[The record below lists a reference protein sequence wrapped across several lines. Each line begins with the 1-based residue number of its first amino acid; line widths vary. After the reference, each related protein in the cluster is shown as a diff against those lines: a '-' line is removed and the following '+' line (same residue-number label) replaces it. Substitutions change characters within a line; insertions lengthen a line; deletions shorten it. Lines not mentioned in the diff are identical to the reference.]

1 MKRGFLIIVTIF
13 LLCNIVIGQKNS
25 SNPISQGGKTLI
37 TRDAGKLANEYQ
49 IEWNLPHLLN
59 YTENEAY
66 YTIGFD
72 NASYPQE
79 YDFLPTLLIKKAVG
93 NKTASINVKITNTV
107 YEEFPNDFNLNSL
120 KGVKRISSEPIIDSY
135 IAFEKKSPI
144 AHIYIVPIR
153 KNENTG
159 KYERLKA
166 FDIQTNTIEEEKAAP
181 TAKSFVSNSVLA
193 NGTWYK
199 IAVGKNGVYRIDYNF
214 LVGLGIQP
222 DVINP
227 KHIRI
232 YGNGGKMLP
241 EKNADFTYDDLVENA
256 IFVQG
261 ESDGKFDPQ
270 DYILFYGQE
279 AHTWN
284 LNSSSG
290 LFEHQLH
297 LYSDTTYYFLNFD
310 LGNGK
315 RISNISSNTL
325 SPTHTITSFNDY
337 AFSEKENTNLIKS
350 GRTWLG
356 ETFDALL
363 SYNFGFSFPNLE
375 VNSTTSIK
383 MQVAARHD
391 NNTQFIISAHG
402 NSQTINASA
411 VPTSCYYCAYAS
423 ASNDIMSFNTPAG
436 NAINVSVQY
445 NKTGSSIGW
454 LDYIEVNCKRQ
465 LIMAGDQ
472 MSFRHTASVGTG
484 NIAEYI
490 LGNYSSD
497 MQVWEVSDPFN
508 INRVIGN
515 QNGNNYLFK
524 LSSNTLRE
532 FIAFKNQNYLT
543 PVRIG
548 RISNQNLHSLNFADF
563 LIVTHPQFTQ
573 QANELADF
581 HRNDGLSV
589 HVVNVEEIYNEF
601 SSGSRD
607 ISAIRNFVRMFY
619 ERASNITEM
628 PKYLL
633 LFGDGS
639 YKNRTNS
646 GNNTN
651 FIPTYQS
658 PNSFDPTASYVSD
671 DYFGLLDPNEGG
683 WLSTGIELIDIGI
696 GRFPVKNKNEAQAV
710 VNKIKVY
717 NTTAT
722 MRNWRNIVA
731 FIGDDEDGSLHT
743 KDAEKLAEIVD
754 TTYKNY
760 NIEKIYFDAYRQ
772 ESTPGGQRYPEVN
785 EAIKRRVEQGSLI
798 INYTGHGG
806 ETGWAHERVLN
817 VQDINAWRNNNMPLF
832 FTATCEFSRF
842 DDPNRTS
849 GGELVLLNP
858 DGGGV
863 ALFTTVRLVYSFPNY
878 VLNKCFYET
887 VFEEYNGEMPRM
899 GDVFRLTKNAAGGDL
914 NHRNFTF
921 LGDPALRL
929 AYPKERVTTTHIN
942 NNPIITITDTLKAL
956 SKVTVKGFVSD
967 KNGQKNQDFN
977 GIIYPTV
984 YDKKLNLE
992 TLENDGST
1000 RSPKVNF
1007 KVWRNIIYRGK
1018 ASVKNGDFTFTFVVP
1033 KDIAYNY
1040 DFGRIS
1046 YYAENQEYDA
1056 HGHFE
1061 KFIVGGF
1068 DENAP
1073 ADNAGPIIKLYMN
1086 DEKFVFGGTT
1096 NENPRLLAYIEDENG
1111 INTTGSGIGHDITTV
1126 KNNETAKTIILND
1139 YYEADL
1145 DSYQSGKVKYPFF
1158 NLEEGRYSLKF
1169 KAWDVYNNPGD
1180 AYTEFVVAKSA
1191 KLALNHVLNYPNP
1204 FTTNTQFMFE
1214 HNQPGIRLDVQIQ
1227 IFTVSGKLVKTIE
1240 TFSNNDGFRIDGIK
1254 WDGKDEY
1261 GDKIGRGVYIYRIKV
1276 KSQEGMMAEKFE
1288 KLVILN

>member
-1 MKRGFLIIVTIF
+1 MKRVILNIVTLILF
-13 LLCNIVIGQKNS
+13 CNHILAQKNV
-25 SNPISQGGKTLI
+25 SNNLALNNTYLGSKKTQEFQIKWNNAHLI
-37 TRDAGKLANEYQ
+37 
-49 IEWNLPHLLN
+49 N
-59 YTENEAY
+59 YTDVESY

-79 YDFLPTLLIKKAVG
+79 FDFLPTLLIKK
-93 NKTASINVKITNTV
+93 NISNNTSSINVKLINTI
-107 YEEFPNDFNLNSL
+107 YEEFPANFNINSL
-120 KGVKRISSEPIIDSY
+120 KGINKIISEPIIETH
-135 IAFEKKSPI
+135 IAFQQKQAI
-144 AHIYIVPIR
+144 GHIYIVPIR

-159 KYERLKA
+159 KFERLTA
-166 FDIQTNTIEEEKAAP
+166 FDIQLNATEENKQNP
-181 TAKSFVSNSVLA
+181 TTKSFTANSVLA

-199 IAVGKNGVYRIDYNF
+199 IGVSRNGIYRIDYNF

-222 DVINP
+222 ESINP
-227 KHIRI
+227 RNIRI

-241 EKNADFTYDDLVENA
+241 ERNADFAYDDLIENA

-261 ESDGKFDPQ
+261 ESDGKFDSQ
-270 DYILFYGQE
+270 DFILFYGQE
-279 AHTWN
+279 PHTWK
-284 LNSSSG
+284 LNSSNG

-297 LYSDTTYYFLNFD
+297 LYSDTTYYFLNVD
-310 LGNGK
+310 LGLGK
-315 RISNISSNTL
+315 RIATISSSSL
-325 SPTHTITSFNDY
+325 MPTHTITSFNDY
-337 AFSEKENTNLIKS
+337 AFSEKENINLIKS
-350 GRTWLG
+350 GRLWFG
-356 ETFDALL
+356 ETFDAITN
-363 SYNFGFSFPNLE
+363 YNFGFSFPNLDI
-375 VNSTTSIK
+375 NSTTHIK
-383 MQVAARHD
+383 TQVAARHD
-391 NNTQFIISAHG
+391 VSTQFTVNAHG
-402 NSQTINASA
+402 NAQTILVGNT
-411 VPTSCYYCAYAS
+411 PTSCYYCSYAS
-423 ASNDIMSFNTPAG
+423 LNNNTLSINTPPG
-436 NAINVSVQY
+436 NAINVNVQY
-445 NKTGSSIGW
+445 AKTGSAIGW
-454 LDYIEVNCKRQ
+454 LDYIEVNTMRQ

-472 MSFRHTASVGTG
+472 MSFRHAASVGTG

-490 LGNYSSD
+490 LSNYTSD
-497 MQVWEVSDPFN
+497 LQVWDVSDPFN
-508 INRVIGN
+508 INRI
-515 QNGNNYLFK
+515 NGTINGSNFSFRLN
-524 LSSNTLRE
+524 SSTLRE

-543 PVRIG
+543 PVRVG
-548 RISNQNLHSLNFADF
+548 RINNQNLHALNFADF
-563 LIVTHPQFTQ
+563 LIVTHPQFMQ

-581 HRNDGLSV
+581 HRSDGLSV
-589 HVVNVEEIYNEF
+589 HVVNVDEIYNEF

-619 ERASNITEM
+619 ERASTQAEM

-639 YKNRTNS
+639 FNNRS
-646 GNNTN
+646 SGGNNTN

-658 PNSFDPTASYVSD
+658 NNSLEPTASYVSD
-671 DYFGLLDPNEGG
+671 DFFGLLDPNEGG
-683 WLSTGIELIDIGI
+683 WLSPNIELIDIGI
-696 GRFPVKNKNEAQAV
+696 GRFPVKNRNEAQAV
-710 VNKIKVY
+710 VNKIKAY
-717 NTTAT
+717 NTTST
-722 MRNWRNIVA
+722 MRNWRNIIA
-731 FIGDDEDGSLHT
+731 FVGDDEDGSLHT
-743 KDAEKLAEIVD
+743 MDAEKLAVLVD

-798 INYTGHGG
+798 VNYTGHGG
-806 ETGWAHERVLN
+806 ETGWAHERVLT
-817 VQDINAWRNNNMPLF
+817 VQEIDSWRNKNMPLF

-849 GGELVLLNP
+849 AGELVLLNP
-858 DGGGV
+858 DGGGIG
-863 ALFTTVRLVYSFPNY
+863 LFTTVRLVYSFPNY
-878 VLNKCFYET
+878 VLNKCFYEN
-887 VFEEYNGEMPRM
+887 VFEEFNGDMPRM

-929 AYPKERVTTTHIN
+929 AYPKERVTTSHVN
-942 NNPIITITDTLKAL
+942 NHPVITVTDTLKAL
-956 SKVTVKGFVSD
+956 SRVTVRGFISN
-967 KNGQKNQDFN
+967 KNGQKITDFN

-992 TLENDGST
+992 TLENDGPAK
-1000 RSPKVNF
+1000 SPKVNF

-1018 ASVKNGDFTFTFVVP
+1018 ASVKNGDFTFSFVVP

-1046 YYAENQEYDA
+1046 YYAENEVYDA

-1073 ADNAGPIIKLYMN
+1073 VDNTGPIIKLYMN

-1191 KLALNHVLNYPNP
+1191 KLALNHVFNYPNP

-1214 HNQPGIRLDVQIQ
+1214 HNQPGTRLDIQIQ

-1240 TFSNNDGFRIDGIK
+1240 TFSNKDGFRIDGIN

-1261 GDKIGRGVYIYRIKV
+1261 GDKIGRGVYIYRVKV
-1276 KSQEGMMAEKFE
+1276 KSQEGAIAEKFE

>member
-1 MKRGFLIIVTIF
+1 MKRVISNIVTLIF
-13 LLCNIVIGQKNS
+13 ICSHVWAQKNVS
-25 SNPISQGGKTLI
+25 ISQASNSTNQNVK
-37 TRDAGKLANEYQ
+37 RSQEFQ
-49 IEWNLPHLLN
+49 INWTSPHLIN
-59 YTENEAY
+59 YTDVESY
-66 YTIGFD
+66 YTIGFE

-79 YDFLPTLLIKKAVG
+79 FDFLPTLLIKRNSSNNAV
-93 NKTASINVKITNTV
+93 SVNVKLINTT
-107 YEEFPNDFNLNSL
+107 YEEFPSNFNVSSL
-120 KGVKRISSEPIIDSY
+120 KGFNRISSEPIIEAY
-135 IAFEKKSPI
+135 VAFQQKQAFS
-144 AHIYIVPIR
+144 HIYIVPIR
-153 KNENTG
+153 KNESTG
-159 KYERLKA
+159 KYERLTA
-166 FDIQTNTIEEEKAAP
+166 FDIQVNAIEEAKSTRTNT
-181 TAKSFVSNSVLA
+181 KSFSNNSVLT

-199 IAVGKNGVYRIDYNF
+199 IGVSKTGIYRIDYNF
-214 LVGLGIQP
+214 LASIGIQP
-222 DVINP
+222 ESINP
-227 KHIRI
+227 RNIRI

-241 EKNADFTYDDLVENA
+241 ERNSEFTFDDLIENA

-261 ESDGKFDPQ
+261 ESDGKFDTQ
-270 DYILFYGQE
+270 DFILFYGQE
-279 AHTWN
+279 PHSWK
-284 LNSSSG
+284 LNNSNG

-297 LYSDTTYYFLNFD
+297 LYSDTSYYFLNID
-310 LGNGK
+310 LGIGK
-315 RISNISSNTL
+315 RISTISSSNL
-325 SPTHTITSFNDY
+325 PPTHTITSFNDY

-350 GRTWLG
+350 GRTWFG
-356 ETFDALL
+356 ETFDALTN
-363 SYNFGFSFPNLE
+363 YNFGFNFPNLD
-375 VNSTTSIK
+375 VNSTTHIK
-383 MQVAARHD
+383 TQVAARHD
-391 NNTQFIISAHG
+391 NSTQFNITAHG
-402 NSQTINASA
+402 NSQSVLVNG
-411 VPTSCYYCAYAS
+411 VPTSCYYCSYAS
-423 ASNDIMSFNTPAG
+423 INNGILSFNTPPG
-436 NAINVSVQY
+436 NAINVNIQY
-445 NKTGSSIGW
+445 TKTGSAVGW
-454 LDYIEVNCKRQ
+454 LDFIEVNCMRQ

-497 MQVWEVSDPFN
+497 MQVWDVSDPFN
-508 INRVIGN
+508 IIRI
-515 QNGNNYLFK
+515 NGNINGPNFTFRAN
-524 LSSNTLRE
+524 SSTLKE

-543 PVRIG
+543 PPLRIG
-548 RISNQNLHSLNFADF
+548 RINNQNIHSLNFADF
-563 LIVTHPQFTQ
+563 LIVTHPQFIQ
-573 QANELADF
+573 QANEIADF

-601 SSGSRD
+601 SGGSRD

-619 ERASNITEM
+619 ERATTVAEM

-639 YKNRTNS
+639 YNNRTTS

-658 PNSFDPTASYVSD
+658 PNSLEPTASYVSD
-671 DYFGLLDPNEGG
+671 DFFGLLDPNEGG
-683 WLSTGIELIDIGI
+683 WLSPGIELIDIGI
-696 GRFPVKNKNEAQAV
+696 GRFPVKNRNEAQAV
-710 VNKIKVY
+710 VNKIKNY
-717 NTTAT
+717 NTTTT
-722 MRNWRNIVA
+722 MRNWRNIIA
-731 FIGDDEDGSLHT
+731 FVGDDEDGSLHT
-743 KDAEKLAEIVD
+743 LDAEKLATLVD

-760 NIEKIYFDAYRQ
+760 NIEKIYFDATRQ
-772 ESTPGGQRYPEVN
+772 ESTPGGQRYPEIN

-806 ETGWAHERVLN
+806 ETGWAHERVLT
-817 VQDINAWRNNNMPLF
+817 VQEIDSWRNKNMPLF

-849 GGELVLLNP
+849 AGELVLLNTE
-858 DGGGV
+858 GGGV
-863 ALFTTVRLVYSFPNY
+863 GLFTTVRLVYSFPNY
-878 VLNKCFYET
+878 VLNKCFYEN
-887 VFEEYNGEMPRM
+887 VFEEFNGDMPRM

-929 AYPKERVTTTHIN
+929 AYPKERVTTTHVN
-942 NNPIITITDTLKAL
+942 NNPVITITDTLKAL
-956 SKVTVKGFVSD
+956 SKVTVRGFVSN
-967 KNGQKNQDFN
+967 KTGQKISDFN

-992 TLENDGST
+992 TLENDGPT

-1018 ASVKNGDFTFTFVVP
+1018 ASVKNGDFTFSFVVP

-1056 HGHFE
+1056 HGYFE
-1061 KFIVGGF
+1061 KFMVGGF

-1073 ADNAGPIIKLYMN
+1073 VDNAGPIIKLYMN

-1145 DSYQSGKVKYPFF
+1145 DSYQGGKVKYPFF

-1191 KLALNHVLNYPNP
+1191 KLALNHVFNYPNP

-1214 HNQPGIRLDVQIQ
+1214 HNQPGTRLDIQIQ

-1240 TFSNNDGFRIDGIK
+1240 TFSNKDGFRIDGIN

-1261 GDKIGRGVYIYRIKV
+1261 GDKIGRGVYIYRVKV
-1276 KSQEGMMAEKFE
+1276 KSQEGAIAEKFE

>member
-1 MKRGFLIIVTIF
+1 MKRVILNIVTLILF
-13 LLCNIVIGQKNS
+13 CNYILAQKNVSNIPALNNSYIS
-25 SNPISQGGKTLI
+25 SKKTHEFQIKWNNAHLI
-37 TRDAGKLANEYQ
+37 
-49 IEWNLPHLLN
+49 N
-59 YTENEAY
+59 YTDVESY

-72 NASYPQE
+72 NASYPKE
-79 YDFLPTLLIKKAVG
+79 FDFLPTLLIKKSIS
-93 NKTASINVKITNTV
+93 NNTTSINVKLINTK
-107 YEEFPNDFNLNSL
+107 YEEFPANFNINSL
-120 KGVKRISSEPIIDSY
+120 KGVNKIISEPIIETH
-135 IAFEKKSPI
+135 IAFQQKQAI
-144 AHIYIVPIR
+144 GHIYIVPIR

-159 KYERLKA
+159 KFERLTA
-166 FDIQTNTIEEEKAAP
+166 FDIQLSTTEGYKQNSTV
-181 TAKSFVSNSVLA
+181 KSFTTNSVLA

-199 IAVGKNGVYRIDYNF
+199 IGVSRNGIYKIDYNF

-222 DVINP
+222 ESINP
-227 KHIRI
+227 RNIRI

-241 EKNADFTYDDLVENA
+241 EKNSEFVYDDLIENA
-256 IFVQG
+256 IFIQG
-261 ESDGKFDPQ
+261 ESDGKFDTD

-279 AHTWN
+279 PHTWK
-284 LNSSSG
+284 LNTLTG
-290 LFEHQLH
+290 LFEHQLN
-297 LYSDTTYYFLNFD
+297 LYSDTTYYFLNVD
-310 LGNGK
+310 LGLGK
-315 RISNISSNTL
+315 RIATISSSNLT
-325 SPTHTITSFNDY
+325 PTHTVTTFNDY
-337 AFSEKENTNLIKS
+337 AFSEKENINLIKS
-350 GRTWLG
+350 GRLWFG
-356 ETFDALL
+356 ETFDAITN
-363 SYNFGFSFPNLE
+363 YNFGFSFPNLDI
-375 VNSTTSIK
+375 NSTTYIK
-383 MQVAARHD
+383 TQVAARHD
-391 NNTQFIISAHG
+391 VSTQFTVNAHG
-402 NSQTINASA
+402 NSKTILVGNT
-411 VPTSCYYCAYAS
+411 PTSCYYCSYAS
-423 ASNDIMSFNTPAG
+423 LNNNTLSINTPPG
-436 NAINVSVQY
+436 NAINVNVQFA
-445 NKTGSSIGW
+445 KTGSAIGW
-454 LDYIEVNCKRQ
+454 LDYIEVNTMRQ
-465 LIMAGDQ
+465 LTMAGDQ
-472 MSFRHTASVGTG
+472 MSFRHAASVGTG

-490 LGNYSSD
+490 LSNYSSD
-497 MQVWEVSDPFN
+497 LQVWDVSDPFN
-508 INRVIGN
+508 INRI
-515 QNGNNYLFK
+515 NGTINGSNFSFRLN
-524 LSSNTLRE
+524 SSTLRE

-543 PVRIG
+543 PIRVG
-548 RISNQNLHSLNFADF
+548 RINNQNLHALNFADF
-563 LIVTHPQFTQ
+563 LIVTHPQFIQ

-581 HRNDGLSV
+581 HRSDGLSV

-619 ERASNITEM
+619 ERASTYAEL

-639 YKNRTNS
+639 YNNRNNG

-658 PNSFDPTASYVSD
+658 YNSLDPTASYVSD
-671 DYFGLLDPNEGG
+671 DFFGLLDPNEGG
-683 WLSTGIELIDIGI
+683 WLSSGIELIDIGI
-696 GRFPVKNKNEAQAV
+696 GRFPVKNKNEAQVV
-710 VNKIKVY
+710 VNKIKAY
-717 NTTAT
+717 NTTST
-722 MRNWRNIVA
+722 MLNWRNIIAFVA
-731 FIGDDEDGSLHT
+731 DDEDGSLHT
-743 KDAEKLAEIVD
+743 LDAEKLAVLVD

-798 INYTGHGG
+798 VNYTGHGG

-817 VQDINAWRNNNMPLF
+817 VQEIDSWRNKNMPLF

-849 GGELVLLNP
+849 AGELVLLNP

-863 ALFTTVRLVYSFPNY
+863 GLFTTVRLVYSFPNY
-878 VLNKCFYET
+878 VLNKCFYEN
-887 VFEEYNGEMPRM
+887 VFEEINGEMPRM

-929 AYPKERVTTTHIN
+929 AYPKERVTTTYVN
-942 NNPIITITDTLKAL
+942 NNPVITITDTLKAL
-956 SKVTVKGFVSD
+956 SKVTIQGFVSN
-967 KNGQKNQDFN
+967 KNGQKITDFN

-992 TLENDGST
+992 TLENDGQT
-1000 RSPKVNF
+1000 KSPKVNF

-1018 ASVKNGDFTFTFVVP
+1018 ASVKNGDFTFSFVVP

-1040 DFGRIS
+1040 DIGRIS

-1056 HGHFE
+1056 HGYFD

-1073 ADNAGPIIKLYMN
+1073 VDNAGPIIKLYMN

-1111 INTTGSGIGHDITTV
+1111 INTTGSGIGHDITVV

-1191 KLALNHVLNYPNP
+1191 KLALNHVFNYPNP
-1204 FTTNTQFMFE
+1204 FTTHTQFMFE
-1214 HNQPGIRLDVQIQ
+1214 HNQPGIRLDIQIQ
-1227 IFTVSGKLVKTIE
+1227 IFTISGKLVKTIE
-1240 TFSNNDGFRIDGIK
+1240 TFSNKDGFRIDGIN

-1261 GDKIGRGVYIYRIKV
+1261 GDKIGRGVYIYRVKV
-1276 KSQEGMMAEKFE
+1276 KSQEGAVAEKFE